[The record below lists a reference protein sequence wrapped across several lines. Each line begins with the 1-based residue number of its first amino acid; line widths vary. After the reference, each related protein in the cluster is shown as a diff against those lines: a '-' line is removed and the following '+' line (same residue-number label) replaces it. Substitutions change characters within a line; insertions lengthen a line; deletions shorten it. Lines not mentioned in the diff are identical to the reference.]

1 MSPRR
6 TLSLLAS
13 LAALA
18 SSPGTG
24 AAPDLQVSG
33 FATAGAVYSRA
44 DDLEFARVG
53 IDAPGG
59 NRVDTGPDS
68 VLGVQLG
75 WQSGDG
81 TGAVLQ
87 VVTRETQRRD
97 YTPRPALA
105 FLSHALSPALTVRAG
120 RLRSP
125 FFMLSDTA
133 DINYNQPWV
142 RPPAEVYALNP
153 FADMDGID
161 LLHRSPIGGSFI
173 ELHPYFGSS
182 RIPVIGGGRAHLRRL
197 RGLTLTLER
206 DELSFSASHAEAEL
220 AVIRTSQSYRDLV
233 DTWRLPPD
241 LQARLS
247 GKGAQASFSSLGM
260 QWDDGRWRVIA
271 ELGRLQAD
279 ALVNSATGAYV
290 AVGRRFGA
298 WMPYFGLARQRQ
310 DAPLADPGLAD
321 TPESAAAVAVFNRS
335 RNQAQRSI
343 TIGTRWDLT
352 PNSAVKAEFSHIE
365 TERGAHGS
373 FIARGNPFAP
383 GLDDRSINL
392 LSVSVDVVF

>member
-1 MSPRR
+1 M
-6 TLSLLAS
+6 
-13 LAALA
+13 
-18 SSPGTG
+18 
-24 AAPDLQVSG
+24 
-33 FATAGAVYSRA
+33 
-44 DDLEFARVG
+44 
-53 IDAPGG
+53 
-59 NRVDTGPDS
+59 
-68 VLGVQLG
+68 LGVQLG

-87 VVTRETQRRD
+87 VVTRETQRGD

-125 FFMLSDTA
+125 FFMLSETA
-133 DINYNQPWV
+133 DINYSQPWV

-173 ELHPYFGSS
+173 ELHPYLGSS
-182 RIPVIGGGRAHLRRL
+182 RIPVIGGGRANLRRL
-197 RGLTLTLER
+197 RGLTVTLER

-233 DTWRLPPD
+233 DTWRIPPD

-247 GKGAQASFSSLGM
+247 GKGAHASFSSLGM

-279 ALVNSATGAYV
+279 AFVNSATGAYV

-321 TPESAAAVAVFNRS
+321 SPQSAAAVAVFNRS
-335 RNQAQRSI
+335 RNQAQRSV
-343 TIGTRWDLT
+343 TLGTRWDFT

-365 TERGAHGS
+365 TDRGAHGS